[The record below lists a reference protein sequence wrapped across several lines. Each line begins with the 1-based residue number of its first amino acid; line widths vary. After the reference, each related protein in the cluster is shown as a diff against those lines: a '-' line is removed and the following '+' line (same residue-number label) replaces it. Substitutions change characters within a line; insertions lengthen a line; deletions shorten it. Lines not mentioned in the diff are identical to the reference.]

1 MERPFLKVDDEEI
14 IICKIYI
21 HVRYFQTQI
30 KWYEHVHIPVS
41 EIQNKSK
48 ILNEL
53 AFNKKII

>member
-1 MERPFLKVDDEEI
+1 MEKPFLIVDDEGI
-14 IICKIYI
+14 TIRQIYI

-41 EIQNKSK
+41 EIQNKSE
-48 ILNEL
+48 ILNEI